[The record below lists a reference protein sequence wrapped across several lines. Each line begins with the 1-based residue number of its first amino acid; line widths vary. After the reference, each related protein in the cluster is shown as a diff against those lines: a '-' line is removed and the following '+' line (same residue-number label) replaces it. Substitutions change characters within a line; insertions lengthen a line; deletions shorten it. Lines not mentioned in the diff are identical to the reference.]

1 MMFPTLSPSW
11 QAVLGRE
18 LEQDYMHRL
27 LTFLQNEQACDKQI
41 LPPKAQW
48 FSALNS
54 TPFEHVK
61 VVILGQDPYPT
72 PGHAHGLCFS
82 VQPGVTPLPK
92 SLLNI
97 NKELL
102 SDLNIDNSAN
112 GYLQPWAEQG
122 VLLINAI
129 LTVEAGR
136 ANAHQNRG
144 WETFTDA
151 IIKVI
156 SEERQHCVFI
166 LWGNYAQKRGR
177 FIDRDKHLVL
187 EAVHPSP
194 LSAYRGFFG
203 SRPFSKAN
211 AYLVKH
217 QLTPIEWKLPAIPES
232 KNRPKPTKYQTALDT
247 ADIVKEST
255 NLQGK
260 LF

>member
-1 MMFPTLSPSW
+1 MTFPPLSKSW
-11 QAVLGRE
+11 QPILGRE
-18 LEQDYMHRL
+18 FEQEYMQDL
-27 LTFLQNEQACDKQI
+27 LAFLQNEQACDKQI
-41 LPPKAQW
+41 LPPKPEW

-54 TPFEHVK
+54 TPFEQVK

-82 VQPGVTPLPK
+82 VQPNVTPLPK

-112 GYLQPWAEQG
+112 GYLQSWADQG
-122 VLLINAI
+122 VLLINAV

-136 ANAHQNRG
+136 ANSHQKKG
-144 WETFTDA
+144 WESFTDA
-151 IIKVI
+151 IIQAI
-156 SEERQHCVFI
+156 SDQKQHCVFI
-166 LWGNYAQKRGR
+166 LWGNYAQKKGR
-177 FIDRDKHLVL
+177 FIDRKKHLVL

-203 SRPFSKAN
+203 SQPFSKTN
-211 AYLVKH
+211 DYLKKH
-217 QLTPIEWKLPAIPES
+217 HLEPINWAVP
-232 KNRPKPTKYQTALDT
+232 PKTGLEQAAL
-247 ADIVKEST
+247 ST
-255 NLQGK
+255 VNKQAE